1 MNDNPFVSKPIELVK
16 NDIRSINQTLNTIK
30 IEVVCIKS
38 DLKQILH
45 LLKDK
50 EKEQL
55 PISKGWIW

>member
-1 MNDNPFVSKPIELVK
+1 MYDNSFVSKPIELVK